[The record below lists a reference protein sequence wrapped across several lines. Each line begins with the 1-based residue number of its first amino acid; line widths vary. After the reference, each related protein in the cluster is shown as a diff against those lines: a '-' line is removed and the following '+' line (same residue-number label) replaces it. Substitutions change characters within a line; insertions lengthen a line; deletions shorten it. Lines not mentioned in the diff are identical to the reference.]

1 MTMLRV
7 ELIEDLKRRG
17 ADIPDPCGIWGL
29 HASAVVAPGGALV
42 FLGTSGAGKSTI
54 RRLLRPYFSS
64 LAEDA
69 VYLIP
74 ASDGSWSVADAGHPQ
89 PLRPL
94 SHGEAAKLRGVPLQA
109 VFTLVKGDD
118 VRLERLDALSACHQF
133 LNGLFEI
140 VRQNVFTPEVRRRS
154 FADVAAIARRY
165 PAYRLV
171 FDLSGRV
178 VDLMVRYFGADQQ
191 GQALEATRPVR
202 AESCCGPMHDRTTTA
217 VDNE

>member
-1 MTMLRV
+1 MAMPS
-7 ELIEDLKRRG
+7 IEFIEGLKRRG

-54 RRLLRPYFSS
+54 CRLLRPSFRP

-74 ASDGSWSVADAGHPQ
+74 APDGSWSVADAGSPQ
-89 PLRPL
+89 PLQPL
-94 SHGEAAKLRGVPLQA
+94 SRGEAAKLRGVPLQA
-109 VFTLVKGDD
+109 MFTLVKGGD
-118 VRLERLDALSACHQF
+118 VWLEGLDALSACRQ
-133 LNGLFEI
+133 LMNGLFEI
-140 VRQNVFTPEVRRRS
+140 VRQNAFALDVRRRS

-178 VDLMVRYFGADQQ
+178 VDLMVHHFGADQQ
-191 GQALEATRPVR
+191 GQALDTARSVC
-202 AESCCGPMHDRTTTA
+202 AE
-217 VDNE
+217 